1 MTQEELDKAVNK
13 LISEANEESAAA
25 KAEYEK
31 QCLDAKNGAIERRVL
46 RSGILQDALAERKEA
61 YDALVRKFQKELD
74 ESLEALDAEGA
85 AGPPGE
91 DTGDA
96 PYEVD
101 YTLPMRDRYVAVKNY
116 YLGYDD
122 IAQALEDYLEDE
134 TAQAYLGDYY
144 DYLLQLLL
152 LMQE

>member
-46 RSGILQDALAERKEA
+46 RSGILQDALAARKA
-61 YDALVRKFQKELD
+61 ADAPPGLKLHKARD
-74 ESLEALDAEGA
+74 ATRAARYAEGA
-85 AGPPGE
+85 SGPPGE